1 MRILIALLS
10 LCLSLAAP
18 AAERETVCARQYGL
32 FGWTQPSP
40 FEAAIVKGAEL
51 NHASKL
57 RNYFPAA
64 TYIVI
69 FNDNDRVHVL
79 QLELPRLMKIAQ
91 GATDEFGKRWQVSS
105 SQPCV

>member
-1 MRILIALLS
+1 MRALLALLA
-10 LCLSLAAP
+10 LCISFAAS

-32 FGWTQPSP
+32 FGWTPPSP
-40 FEAAIVKGAEL
+40 FEAAIVRGAEL
-51 NHASKL
+51 NRASRL
-57 RNYFPAA
+57 RNYFPAT

-69 FNDNDRVHVL
+69 FNDHDRVHVL

-91 GATDEFGKRWQVSS
+91 SATDELGKRWQVSS